1 MIPPPSAAASVG
13 ACPDKECASSMFLS
27 STVKFVVLMVV
38 VDPLTVKLPVTVKS
52 VPIIAE
58 PVVSNCTEGD
68 AVPIPILSFEA
79 SSTRRFV
86 SPSVEN
92 FKSVV
97 FRLSCELNICPVI
110 LPIAILY
117 QSPTLLWIFI
127 YEMTNTVTNIVN
139 DHTSL
144 DVHVCKYAVQI
155 ELPETLKNRPL
166 YHWSERPDL
175 QLKLKEFIDYL
186 EDLLYNTCENNFV
199 VGMDEIRQNSIEMHF
214 ESKLDKNRFIHN
226 WTGVAEKIRLKKPK
240 YAVSWL
246 ESVES

>member
-1 MIPPPSAAASVG
+1 
-13 ACPDKECASSMFLS
+13 MFLS

-58 PVVSNCTEGD
+58 PVVSNCTVGD

-79 SSTRRFV
+79 SNTSRFV
-86 SPSVEN
+86 SPVVEN

-97 FRLSCELNICPVI
+97 LRLSCELNICPVI
-110 LPIAILY
+110 LPMAILCHF
-117 QSPTLLWIFI
+117 PTLLWIFI
-127 YEMTNTVTNIVN
+127 HTVMNMNMPTPQQ
-139 DHTSL
+139 HL
-144 DVHVCKYAVQI
+144 LKYAVRI
-155 ELPETLKNRPL
+155 PLPETLKNRPL
-166 YHWSERPDL
+166 YQWSERPDL